1 MSVYIIEK
9 VQDERKN
16 LLGESYIL
24 VKWQNY
30 SPYYNT
36 WVPRTELRPVEIDD
50 DSASL
55 CDSPGTPDINTLNTS
70 PDASASVDLF
80 PSVPGVCVL
89 DFIARWAFILVGTSA
104 INRLLT
110 ERAQRARFYTRQVNI
125 RGFSRKFHLARGYP
139 ECRVTTPDRLYPV

>member
-55 CDSPGTPDINTLNTS
+55 CDSPGTPDINTPNTS

-89 DFIARWAFILVGTSA
+89 DAKSKGGYRQTRITNHISDSDVLAEILIRRSQSA
-104 INRLLT
+104 YN
-110 ERAQRARFYTRQVNI
+110 Y
-125 RGFSRKFHLARGYP
+125 S
-139 ECRVTTPDRLYPV
+139 PVVIEN